1 MTRIA
6 PPETP
11 TAEQAALFDQCDA
24 RLGFVPMTLRVMAN
38 RPEMLD
44 AWYRLISEVYLK
56 PGDVPAPLRR
66 LIAHTVAR
74 IAECPY
80 SMAHTAEAAFEA
92 GVPIEKIRAVM
103 NSDSDPQF
111 DDAER
116 AALAVAR
123 ASAAA
128 PASVDDELFDALRP
142 HFTEAQ
148 MLEIMAVI
156 SLFGFLTRW
165 QSGLALTL
173 EDKPRHFAEENLAE
187 IGWAIG
193 QHGGNETAD

>member
-1 MTRIA
+1 MTRIS
-6 PPETP
+6 PPKEP
-11 TAEQAALFDQCDA
+11 TAEQAALFEQCDA

-56 PGDVPAPLRR
+56 PGKVPAPLKR
-66 LIAHTVAR
+66 LVAHTVAR

-92 GVPIEKIRAVM
+92 GVPVEKIRTVL
-103 NSDSDPQF
+103 NSETDRQF

-123 ASAAA
+123 ASARA
-128 PASVDDELFDALRP
+128 PASVSDDLFDALRS
-142 HFTEAQ
+142 HYSEDQ
-148 MLEIMAVI
+148 MLEILAVI

-165 QSGLALTL
+165 QSGLALSL
-173 EDKPRHFAEENLAE
+173 EDKPRKFAEENLAA
-187 IGWAIG
+187 IGWKIG
-193 QHGGNETAD
+193 RHGAGKTG

>member
-173 EDKPRHFAEENLAE
+173 EDKPRHFA
-187 IGWAIG
+187 
-193 QHGGNETAD
+193 